1 MAGAESEI
9 GRQGDRFPDASI
21 PRIESQIKRTE
32 FDGTTYEA
40 PTYDQMGK
48 LNFRLARQII
58 ESGQSFDR
66 IIALARGGWTWAT
79 DLGGGLEI
87 PEFSSI
93 RYKSYTGIDESG
105 EPRLIQPLTDSIH
118 GERILLFDEV
128 IDSGKTIIAAK
139 NYLGT
144 MGPTSIET
152 ASLCY
157 KPRSEVKPDFYAFE
171 SNAWVVFPHE
181 IREFVKDSVKKWK
194 PLELSNDE
202 IFDRLVTIGVPYD
215 QAKFYLRLI

>member
-1 MAGAESEI
+1 MAGARSESS
-9 GRQGDRFPDASI
+9 RQGVETPNASI
-21 PRIESQIKRTE
+21 PRIENQIKRTE
-32 FDGTTYEA
+32 YNGQVYEA

-48 LNFRLARQII
+48 LNFRLTKQII

-66 IIALARGGWTWAT
+66 IIALARGAWTWAT

-93 RYKSYTGIDESG
+93 RYKSYTGIGESG
-105 EPRLIQPLTDSIH
+105 KPRLVQPLTDSIY
-118 GERILLFDEV
+118 GEKILLFDEV
-128 IDSGKTIIAAK
+128 IDSGKTIIEAK

-144 MGPTSIET
+144 MGPASIET
-152 ASLCY
+152 AALCY

-181 IREFVKDSVKKWK
+181 IREFVQDSVKKWK
-194 PLELSNDE
+194 QLELSSDE
-202 IFDRLVTIGVPYD
+202 IFDRLVTIGVPHE
-215 QAKFYLRLI
+215 QARFYLSLI